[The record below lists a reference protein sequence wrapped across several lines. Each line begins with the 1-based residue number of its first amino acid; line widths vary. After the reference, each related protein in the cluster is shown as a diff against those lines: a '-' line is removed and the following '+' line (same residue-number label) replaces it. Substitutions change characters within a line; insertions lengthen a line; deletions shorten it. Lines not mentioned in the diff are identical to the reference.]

1 MSKTIKQIAD
11 ELGVSK
17 PTISRL
23 ISDLGIEPFKVGNR
37 FELSDYDSS
46 LIKSQI
52 SQISETPQSQKS
64 QNEKSQKSPQSQQK
78 SPQSQQETQKSQKL
92 QQKTQTAANL
102 PQTTANL
109 PQTECENGVD
119 RRKPPQTEFAA
130 VVEVL
135 QTTIDTLQGQ
145 LAAKDEQIKTQQEQ
159 ISALQSELERERQHA
174 RNQAEKLAVLADQA
188 QQLHAADKKA
198 RLAIEDKQDPPKR
211 HWWQRKRKEQTEE

>member
-17 PTISRL
+17 TAIRNYMTADFRSKYVEISANGLLL
-23 ISDLGIEPFKVGNR
+23 ISDEGAIQLQTKCKPTAN
-37 FELSDYDSS
+37 
-46 LIKSQI
+46 Q
-52 SQISETPQSQKS
+52 PQTKF
-64 QNEKSQKSPQSQQK
+64 
-78 SPQSQQETQKSQKL
+78 
-92 QQKTQTAANL
+92 A
-102 PQTTANL
+102 QTTANL

-145 LAAKDEQIKTQQEQ
+145 LAAKDEQLKSQQEQ

-188 QQLHAADKKA
+188 QQLQAADKKA
-198 RLAIEDKQDPPKR
+198 LLAIEDKQDPPKR
-211 HWWQRKRKEQTEE
+211 HWWQRRRKEQTEE

>member
-64 QNEKSQKSPQSQQK
+64 QKSQNEKSQQSQQ
-78 SPQSQQETQKSQKL
+78 SQQETQQSQQETQKSQKS
-92 QQKTQTAANL
+92 QQET
-102 PQTTANL
+102 QTTANL
-109 PQTECENGVD
+109 PQTECENDVD
-119 RRKPPQTEFAA
+119 RRKPPQTEFA
-130 VVEVL
+130 VIVEVL

-198 RLAIEDKQDPPKR
+198 LLAIEDKQDPPKR